1 VNCTARCDSFYL
13 PRGLIHTT
21 FHNIQRVIIHQ
32 DDSSEHLYAA
42 LTEGAPWL
50 SVSMEPRAMKD
61 VLSNFLSLQ
70 QIVMHRKSRE
80 QLSEV
85 RDGQVFAAESGML
98 MRGRA
103 DWSPNLWNRG
113 RAKCMDVSDAGP
125 VSPIKHAVVRGVS
138 CFSVA
143 RFLGNGGGLGPGFKK
158 RVYHYSL
165 AQCKKKVLQNACS
178 SRAQTG
184 VLSQVSKSTPTSVPD
199 ANIIVY
205 WNS

>member
-1 VNCTARCDSFYL
+1 
-13 PRGLIHTT
+13 LIHTT

-70 QIVMHRKSRE
+70 QIAMHRKSRE

-85 RDGQVFAAESGML
+85 REGQVFAAESGML

-103 DWSPNLWNRG
+103 DWSPNL
-113 RAKCMDVSDAGP
+113 
-125 VSPIKHAVVRGVS
+125 
-138 CFSVA
+138 
-143 RFLGNGGGLGPGFKK
+143 
-158 RVYHYSL
+158 
-165 AQCKKKVLQNACS
+165 
-178 SRAQTG
+178 
-184 VLSQVSKSTPTSVPD
+184 
-199 ANIIVY
+199 
-205 WNS
+205 

>member
-1 VNCTARCDSFYL
+1 LTYLTTFDYYLTPRHLSSGVFSQPIVNCTARCDPFYL

-70 QIVMHRKSRE
+70 QIAMHRKSRE

-85 RDGQVFAAESGML
+85 REGQVFAAESGML

-103 DWSPNLWNRG
+103 DWSPNL
-113 RAKCMDVSDAGP
+113 
-125 VSPIKHAVVRGVS
+125 
-138 CFSVA
+138 
-143 RFLGNGGGLGPGFKK
+143 
-158 RVYHYSL
+158 
-165 AQCKKKVLQNACS
+165 
-178 SRAQTG
+178 
-184 VLSQVSKSTPTSVPD
+184 
-199 ANIIVY
+199 
-205 WNS
+205 